1 MFQTGDY
8 IVYGSRGVCRIKDI
22 GTLDFLGKEKK
33 KLYYTLVPYYV
44 EGSVVYAPVES
55 NGIVMRPIM
64 SKEEVMELI
73 NEIPQ
78 IEELWIKD
86 EKSRELAYKEAVK
99 SCDSRELIRIIK
111 TIYNRGKSRMAEGKR
126 MTESDNKYFKLAE
139 ENLYA
144 EMAVTLHM
152 NKEDVKKFV
161 IEHVKA
167 VTQK

>member
-1 MFQTGDY
+1 M
-8 IVYGSRGVCRIKDI
+8 
-22 GTLDFLGKEKK
+22 
-33 KLYYTLVPYYV
+33 
-44 EGSVVYAPVES
+44 
-55 NGIVMRPIM
+55 
-64 SKEEVMELI
+64 
-73 NEIPQ
+73 
-78 IEELWIKD
+78 WIKD

-144 EMAVTLHM
+144 EIAMTLHM
-152 NKEDVKKFV
+152 NRDEVKKFV